1 MRLFATAL
9 ATAAAVFSQPLP
21 QIRTGPA
28 IGAAIPGFSASDQ
41 NGRVQTLQS
50 IAGPKG
56 ALLVFYRSADW

>member
-1 MRLFATAL
+1 MRIFAIAF
-9 ATAAAVFSQPLP
+9 AAAAALFSQPAS

-28 IGAAIPGFSASDQ
+28 IGATIPGFSAPDQ
-41 NGRVQTLQS
+41 NGRVQSLQS